1 MQLNSIKSKMI
12 IVCGGRGKRLGNI
25 TDKIPKPLV
34 RIGNTSLIEHK
45 LNYYKKQGLED
56 FVFCIGYKGNIL
68 KKFIKTRYQKAKI
81 SFCDGGL
88 NPGILKR
95 IFLTRKVINTST
107 IISYGDTLAKINF
120 KDLLKQHNKSK
131 AILSIVVAP
140 IQNPFGLISW
150 NTKGRVSQFEEKPIL
165 YHFIGYAVIEPN
177 IFNYLGKKI
186 INLKDGQGMVKAIQ
200 KLISKKLVNVY
211 KYKGLQLTVNSPN
224 ELKEAKIKIGKYF
237 TYDETFQK

>member
-1 MQLNSIKSKMI
+1 MPLNSSKTKI
-12 IVCGGRGKRLGNI
+12 IILCGGRGKRLGDI
-25 TDKIPKPLV
+25 TKQIPKPLIRV
-34 RIGNTSLIEHK
+34 GKISIIEHK
-45 LNYYKKQGLED
+45 LNYYQKQGLED
-56 FVFCIGYKGNIL
+56 FVFCIGHKGNIL
-68 KKFIKTRYQKAKI
+68 KKFIKKKCKKPTF
-81 SFCDGGL
+81 SDGGI
-88 NPGILKR
+88 NSGILKR
-95 IFLTRKVINTST
+95 IYLARKAINTSA

-120 KDLLKQHNKSK
+120 RDLLKQHKKSK

-140 IQNPFGLISW
+140 IRNPFGLVNW
-150 NTKGRVSQFEEKPIL
+150 NWKRKVTQFEEKPIL
-165 YHFIGYAVIEPN
+165 NHFIGYAVIEPN

-186 INLKDGQGMVKAIQ
+186 INLKDGKGMIKAIQ